1 MIIFLSGSTSGI
13 GKVILQYFVDK
24 GDTLII
30 CSRNAVEYKNKKYKN
45 NSKVHAYNI
54 NFFDIKSISI
64 LIRKIK
70 KKFKKIDVII
80 NNAGGVKKNT
90 TFLTANYED
99 YLNTFNLNF
108 FSHLLVIKYLYTLMS
123 ASKIKQIINISSIS
137 GKRPGYLNPGYS
149 AAKASLNNFTKYL
162 ANFFANKNILVN
174 TISPG
179 VIDTDGFRGN
189 LKKLSIKKNVNFKTI
204 LRIEKNKIPLK
215 RLGQP
220 SDVLNLVKF
229 LVYKNKWMTG
239 SNILIDGGKIETL
252 N

>member
-13 GKVILQYFVDK
+13 GKAILQHFVDK

-30 CSRNAVEYKNKKYKN
+30 CSRKAVEYKNKKYKN
-45 NSKVHAYNI
+45 NSKVYAYNV
-54 NFFDIKSISI
+54 NFFDIQSIRF
-64 LIRKIK
+64 LMHKVK
-70 KKFKKIDVII
+70 KNFKKIDVII

-99 YLNTFNLNF
+99 YLNNFNLNF
-108 FSHLLVIKYLYTLMS
+108 FSHVLIIKHLYKLMS
-123 ASKIKQIINISSIS
+123 KSKIKQIINISSIT

-179 VIDTDGFRGN
+179 VIDTDGFKRN
-189 LKKLSIKKNVNFKTI
+189 LTKLSIEKNVNFKTI

-220 SDVLNLVKF
+220 SDILNLVKF
-229 LVYKNKWMTG
+229 LVYKNTWMTG
-239 SNILIDGGKIETL
+239 SNIVIDGGKIETL
-252 N
+252 G